1 MLIKG
6 IIVEDF
12 VNYKLP
18 SMTIEFPYCTFKCG
32 REFCQNS
39 AIVEESNIEISEKRI
54 CEMYINNPITEAVVF
69 QGMEPFDSP
78 DELLELVK
86 ALREKT
92 NDPIV
97 IYSGYNKDEIVD
109 WVKALKKYKNII
121 IKFGRYIPN
130 QTFIYDEILGVTLAS
145 DNQYAEKIS

>member
-109 WVKALKKYKNII
+109 WIKALKKYKNII

-130 QTFIYDEILGVTLAS
+130 QTFVYDEILGVTLAS